1 MPPGSHMDGRFS
13 EIEQKSHDH
22 HDRAVA
28 KGRNGDDL
36 MSDFG
41 DLVVFMTTYI
51 SNQYLP
57 DDDICSK

>member
-1 MPPGSHMDGRFS
+1 MTTTTGLW
-13 EIEQKSHDH
+13 Q
-22 HDRAVA
+22 

-51 SNQYLP
+51 SSQYLP